1 MELEKVKKHVREE
14 ARKKYTDQEIT
25 QLMQELDVF
34 ADVIVAY
41 LLKENYDNEN
51 K

>member
-1 MELEKVKKHVREE
+1 MELEKPKNKLREE
-14 ARKKYTDQEIT
+14 ERKKYTEQEIT
-25 QLMQELDVF
+25 ELMQQLDVF

-51 K
+51 E

>member
-1 MELEKVKKHVREE
+1 MELEKPKKNLREE
-14 ARKKYTDQEIT
+14 AHRKYTDQEIT
-25 QLMQELDVF
+25 ELMQQLDVF

-51 K
+51 E

>member
-1 MELEKVKKHVREE
+1 MELEKAKKYVRED
-14 ARKKYTDQEIT
+14 ARKKYTDLEINE
-25 QLMQELDVF
+25 LMQQLDVF

-51 K
+51 E